1 MRRLSSFA
9 WRSLVERRA
18 RSLLTIVGIALG
30 VGLLF
35 ATLVTNAGIE
45 RSSERTV
52 REIVGRSD
60 LRLTALGETGLS
72 GPTLSTIAGTPGV
85 ELFSPE
91 LQQRTYLQRLPGA
104 SAAGYEDPVTVLG
117 IDPVAY
123 GRLHDLSIV
132 AGAPLATI
140 DEPSVLIT
148 RRLGDATGLAPGA
161 QLTMLGSGATAP
173 VTYRVVG
180 IVAGD
185 GPLVGALGRTVIVPI
200 ETARRLFGLEGA
212 TRVDLGLAPGASV
225 TSVTAALEQRLTREP
240 YVLSTPADLAASLRA
255 SAADFQATT
264 ALLAAIAL
272 FVGAFLIFN
281 TLSMTVAERV
291 REVGLLR
298 AAGTTR
304 RQVNS
309 LILLQAT
316 VLGLAGSI
324 LGIGVGAVIA
334 LGTAVAVGSAGDV
347 PLDSVDVTPAGAALA
362 IVIGLLVTLAAA
374 VEPAWRAGRI
384 SPVEALKARLD
395 AASGLR
401 ARLRWLVV
409 VFVAVGFAGV
419 VVWPQGQPETG
430 LARPLAVFGILLV
443 GTIVMPFLLGP
454 LGRIAGIPFAAL
466 FPAEERLTR
475 GALARDR
482 SRTTLTLG
490 ALTIGL
496 AMVVAIG
503 AVALNVRQ
511 AATAW
516 LSDVV
521 PGDEVVTSIRPAA
534 LDEGLQDELA
544 AVDGVARVTP
554 VATFEVAHA
563 GLRVDAAAIVG
574 TDFLADGRLRFVAGD
589 RAGALTGLDAGGAVV
604 LPEVMASRLGVRV
617 GDTFDVLGGTGDS
630 ATLRVVGIVA
640 RTLPGRGGE
649 TVLVGW
655 PDATG
660 RLGVLGADFFAVR
673 FAPGRADEARPALES
688 TARSLALEP
697 NTLAAVE
704 GAIGGALGRVFGLFD
719 ALAILAV
726 VMAGLGIV
734 NTLTMNVVER
744 VREIGVLRAT
754 GMTRRQVARTVVV
767 EAGILGV
774 VGAILGGGVG
784 LVAGALMV
792 ALAGGASAG
801 FVVPWATL
809 LIAGIMGVVVAM
821 AAAYQPARLASRI
834 SIIRAL
840 QFE

>member
-1 MRRLSSFA
+1 MRRLSSLA

-18 RSLLTIVGIALG
+18 RSLLTIIGIALG
-30 VGLLF
+30 VGVLF
-35 ATLVTNAGIE
+35 ATLITNAGIE

-52 REIVGRSD
+52 RDIVGRAD
-60 LRLTALGETGLS
+60 LRLTALGEAGLS
-72 GPTLSTIAGTPGV
+72 SPTLAAIATTPGV
-85 ELFSPE
+85 EVFSPE
-91 LQQRTYLQRLPGA
+91 LQQRTYLQREPGVA
-104 SAAGYEDPVTVLG
+104 AAGYEDPVTVLG
-117 IDPVAY
+117 IDPAAY

-148 RRLGDATGLAPGA
+148 RRLADATGLAPGA
-161 QLTMLGSGATAP
+161 RLTMLGSGAAGP
-173 VTYRVVG
+173 VPYRIVG

-185 GPLVGALGRTVIVPI
+185 GPIVGALGRTVILPI
-200 ETARRLFGLEGA
+200 EAARRLFGLEGA
-212 TRVDLGLAPGASV
+212 SRADLGLAPGASV
-225 TSVTAALEQRLTREP
+225 ASISVALEQRLTRQP
-240 YVLSTPADLAASLRA
+240 YVLSAPSDLAASLRA

-304 RQVNS
+304 RQVNG
-309 LILLQAT
+309 LILFQAT
-316 VLGLAGSI
+316 ALGLAGSI
-324 LGIGVGAVIA
+324 LGLAAGAVIA
-334 LGTAVAVGSAGDV
+334 LGTAAAVGSAGDV
-347 PLDSVDVTPAGAALA
+347 PLGGLDVTPAGAALA
-362 IVIGLLVTLAAA
+362 IATGLLVTLAAA
-374 VEPAWRAGRI
+374 IEPAWRAGRI

-395 AASGLR
+395 PASGLQ

-409 VFVAVGFAGV
+409 VFVTVAVAGV
-419 VVWPQGQPETG
+419 VAWPRSQAEAG
-430 LARPLAVFGILLV
+430 LLRPLAVYGILLV
-443 GTIVMPFLLGP
+443 GTILTPFLLGP
-454 LGRIAGIPFAAL
+454 LGRIAGLPFAAL
-466 FPAEERLTR
+466 LPAEERLTR
-475 GALARDR
+475 GALVRDR
-482 SRTTLTLG
+482 SRTALTLG
-490 ALTIGL
+490 ALTVGL

-503 AVALNVRQ
+503 GLALNARQ
-511 AATAW
+511 GATAW
-516 LSDVV
+516 LGEVV

-544 AVDGVARVTP
+544 AVDGVDRVTP

-574 TDFLADGRLRFVAGD
+574 ADVLADGRLRFVAGD
-589 RAGALTGLDAGGAVV
+589 RAGALAALDAGGAVV
-604 LPEVMASRLGVRV
+604 LPEALASRLGVRL
-617 GDTFDVLGGTGDS
+617 GDTFDVLGGTGGS
-630 ATLRVVGIVA
+630 AALRVVGIAA

-649 TVLVGW
+649 TILVGW
-655 PDATG
+655 PDAP

-673 FAPGRADEARPALES
+673 FAPGRAGEARPALES
-688 TARSLALEP
+688 IARSLALEP

-704 GAIGGALGRVFGLFD
+704 GAIGSALGRVFGLFD

-726 VMAGLGIV
+726 VMAGLGIA

-754 GMTRRQVARTVVV
+754 GMTRGQVARMVVV
-767 EAGILGV
+767 EAGVVGL

-784 LVAGALMV
+784 LVAGAAMV
-792 ALAGGASAG
+792 ALAGGAPAG
-801 FVVPWATL
+801 FEVPWATL
-809 LIAGIMGVVVAM
+809 LVAGIMGVVVAM
-821 AAAYQPARLASRI
+821 AAAWQPARLASRI
-834 SIIRAL
+834 SIIRAV